1 MATYCSILAW
11 RIPQIGAWWAPV
23 HGVAKSQT
31 ERLTHEA
38 MDNVPRKMRKYLFSL
53 ELKKIKIKK
62 NNYLFTSY
70 RLGRILTWD

>member
-1 MATYCSILAW
+1 MGSCPW
-11 RIPQIGAWWAPV
+11 
-23 HGVAKSQT
+23 VAKSQT